1 MLTSLRDNPQTILLV
16 EPTQSQFMERR
27 EMSTMDQTRRFVSG
41 LGLPAG
47 DRNDLPTSTQRFP
60 DGGQYRVEIPSVEGP
75 NALRMVFEQAD
86 ALGVPVHRVSQG
98 SGVMLLTD
106 DELDE
111 MAALGAERGIE
122 ISLFVGPRAG
132 WDTGAMAYSTAG
144 RIVGPKVR
152 GMDQLVQAVED
163 VKRACEHGITS
174 VLVTDEGLLWVLG
187 EMKKAG
193 QVSEELILKGSVML
207 GSANPASIL
216 LLERLGL
223 TTFNTPTDL
232 SLAQLAA
239 IRQATMMPLD
249 IYIEVP
255 DDIGG
260 FIRHYEIADI
270 VRVTAPVYLKF
281 GLRNAPNIY
290 PSGTHLEATAVSL
303 TKERLR
309 RAKIGLDLLRRLDPD
324 AVMSPLPSPRTA
336 AIATT

>member
-1 MLTSLRDNPQTILLV
+1 MNA
-16 EPTQSQFMERR
+16 
-27 EMSTMDQTRRFVSG
+27 TRAFLET

-47 DRNDLPTSTQRFP
+47 DSHDLPTSTKRFP
-60 DGGQYRVEIPSVEGP
+60 DGGQWRIEIPSVEGP
-75 NALRMVFEQAD
+75 AALQMVYDQAD
-86 ALGVPVHRVSQG
+86 TLGVPIHRVSQG

-106 DELDE
+106 DELDA
-111 MAALGAERGIE
+111 MAALGRSRGIE

-144 RIVGPKVR
+144 RSVAPKIR

-163 VKRACEHGITS
+163 VRRSCEHGINS

-187 EMKKAG
+187 AMRSAG
-193 QVSEELILKGSVML
+193 ELPADLIIKGSVML
-207 GSANPASIL
+207 GSANPASIK
-216 LLERLGL
+216 LLEDRGM
-223 TTFNTPTDL
+223 TTFNTPTDV

-239 IRQATMMPLD
+239 IRSAVDMPLD

-260 FIRHYEIADI
+260 FIRHYEIAEI
-270 VRVTAPVYLKF
+270 VRVCAPVYLKF

-303 TKERLR
+303 TKERVR
-309 RAKIGLDLLRRLDPD
+309 RAKLGIDLLHRLDPD
-324 AVMSPLPSPRTA
+324 TTMSPLPGRN
-336 AIATT
+336 